1 MRVREGRIGYTSV
14 EPRSQPEA
22 VRNGY
27 VVVESAKAQGQS
39 FGNLGCDA
47 GKEATTLI
55 TFESGK
61 STRVSETRRFTSRVV
76 TAL

>member
-1 MRVREGRIGYTSV
+1 MGIGVSK

-22 VRNGY
+22 VWNSY

-47 GKEATTLI
+47 GKEVATLI
-55 TFESGK
+55 TFESG
-61 STRVSETRRFTSRVV
+61 
-76 TAL
+76 